1 MTEGSPRDREL
12 RRYETILDSLDDAV
26 YAVRPD
32 GTIAYVNDRY
42 TEMKGVSR
50 EALLGTDIY
59 DWVTEET
66 VEKATRVRNEV
77 AAGDR
82 DVGMVE
88 YEFLTA
94 DGERFP
100 VEMRFNRVTGE
111 EGEELNRVGVI
122 RDVRERKRREEA
134 LRRKNERLEEFASIV
149 SHDLRNPL
157 NVAQGRLELAREE
170 HDSEHLEAVA
180 NAHGRMATLI
190 DDLLTLARDG
200 EGVEETERVPLRE
213 LAEVCWEGVETAAA
227 SLRIETD
234 RTIRADRSRLRQLV
248 ENLMRN
254 SVEHGST
261 GSRAELGDS
270 VEHGSTGSRAELGD
284 SVEHGSTGS
293 RAELGDSVEHGSTGS
308 RAEPGDSVEHGRSR
322 DGDAVEHAGEDVT
335 VTVGDVEGGFYVAD
349 DGRGIPESDRETV
362 FETGYTTS
370 DDGTGFG
377 LEIVEAVA
385 SAHGWDVRVTDAAGG
400 GARFE
405 FTGVDVLD

>member
-270 VEHGSTGSRAELGD
+270 VEHGSTGSRAE
-284 SVEHGSTGS
+284 
-293 RAELGDSVEHGSTGS
+293 
-308 RAEPGDSVEHGRSR
+308 PGDSVEHGRSR

>member
-293 RAELGDSVEHGSTGS
+293 RAELGDSVEHG
-308 RAEPGDSVEHGRSR
+308 RSR

>member
-293 RAELGDSVEHGSTGS
+293 RAE
-308 RAEPGDSVEHGRSR
+308 PGDSVEHGRSR